1 MITSVVDAPADPL
14 AVAYALEGRPAL
26 SLVRSVDGI
35 ATYVA
40 SDPVDTSDELDPEPT
55 LSLEPREHGEIPRWI
70 GLLPYEAQRSLE
82 RVTTPDHRPPP
93 DLSQPRWMRY
103 DSIIKITNKVEII
116 SSSSRA
122 TEELRSALE
131 QGLRRARRP
140 QPVAIALTRAEP
152 GRIHIER
159 IHAALELIR
168 QGDIYQVNLARRF
181 SLGVDGQAPGL
192 LALLC
197 PAGLTRCAV
206 ALEWPGLTVAAATPE
221 LFLKLNPDHSVLTAP
236 IKGTRPRSADAEE
249 DAALARSL
257 DADPKERAELAMVI
271 DVERNDLG
279 RLARPGTV
287 ALTVLPH
294 VETLETV
301 HHRLATVRAELRPE
315 IGRRALLEATLPS
328 GSVTGAPKVRAM
340 EVIRDLEAAR
350 RGLYTGALG
359 FLRQDGG
366 LELGMAIRTLTVVR
380 GEGSYFAGGGIVAD
394 SDPAREVE
402 ETLWKARR
410 VIEASGGRFEN
421 WA

>member
-1 MITSVVDAPADPL
+1 MITSAVDAPADPL
-14 AVAYALEGRPAL
+14 VVARALAGRPAL
-26 SLVRSVDGI
+26 SLVRSVDGS

-40 SDPVDTSDELDPEPT
+40 ADPVDESDELDPEPALT
-55 LSLEPREHGEIPRWI
+55 LEPRDQGEIPRWI

-82 RVTTPDHRPPP
+82 RPTTPDLRPPP
-93 DLSQPRWMRY
+93 DLSRPRWMRY

-122 TEELRSALE
+122 LEELRSALE
-131 QGLRRARRP
+131 RGLRRTQRP
-140 QPVAIALTRAEP
+140 EAVAIELTRAEP
-152 GRIHIER
+152 GSVHVER
-159 IHAALELIR
+159 IQAALELIR
-168 QGDIYQVNLARRF
+168 SGEIYQVNLARRF
-181 SLGVDGQAPGL
+181 SLRVDGQAQDL

-197 PAGLTRCAV
+197 PLGLTRCAV

-221 LFLKLNPDHSVLTAP
+221 LFLKLCPDRSVVTSP
-236 IKGTRPRSADAEE
+236 IKGTRPRAADALE

-279 RLARPGTV
+279 RLAVPGTV

-315 IGRRALLEATLPS
+315 IGRRTLLEATLPS

-359 FLRQDGG
+359 FLREDGG
-366 LELGMAIRTLTVVR
+366 LELGMAIRTLTVR
-380 GEGSYFAGGGIVAD
+380 GGEGSYFAGGGIVAD
-394 SDPAREVE
+394 SDPGREVE

-410 VIEASGGRFEN
+410 LIEASGGRFEN

>member
-1 MITSVVDAPADPL
+1 MITSTVDVPADPL
-14 AVAYALEGRPAL
+14 AVARALEGCPAL
-26 SLVRSVDGI
+26 SLVRAADGS

-40 SDPVDTSDELDPEPT
+40 ADPVDTSDELDPEPH
-55 LSLEPREHGEIPRWI
+55 LVLEQREHGEIPRWI

-82 RVTTPDHRPPP
+82 RGAIPDRRPPP
-93 DLSQPRWMRY
+93 DISRPRWLRY
-103 DSIIKITNKVEII
+103 DSIIKITNKVEIL
-116 SSSSRA
+116 SSTSRA
-122 TEELRSALE
+122 LEELRQVLE
-131 QGLRRARRP
+131 RGLRRAQHP
-140 QPVAIALTRAEP
+140 QPVAITLTSAEP
-152 GRIHIER
+152 GRVHVER
-159 IHAALELIR
+159 IRAALELIAK
-168 QGDIYQVNLARRF
+168 GDIYQVNLARRF
-181 SLGVDGQAPGL
+181 ALRVEGQAAPL

-197 PAGLTRCAV
+197 PSGLTRCAA
-206 ALEWPGLTVAAATPE
+206 ALQWPELVVAAATPE
-221 LFLKLNPDHSVLTAP
+221 LFLMLNPDRSVFTSP
-236 IKGTRPRSADAEE
+236 IKGTRPRAADVTE
-249 DAALARSL
+249 DTALARSL

-279 RLARPGTV
+279 RLAKPGTV
-287 ALTVLPH
+287 ALAVAPH

-340 EVIRDLEAAR
+340 EIIADLEAAR

-359 FLRQDGG
+359 FVRRDGG
-366 LELGMAIRTLTVVR
+366 LELGMAIRTLTVAG

-394 SDPAREVE
+394 SDPGREVE

-410 VIEASGGRFEN
+410 LIEASGGRFEN